1 MKMKKKIDLGKLA
14 VFYSNY
20 GVFFVLLIVFI
31 GASLY
36 TQNFLT
42 ANNILSVLNQNALTA
57 ILGCGMT
64 MLLISGYMDLSAG
77 QCMIMANVACAVV
90 LTATNSIFLAIL
102 AAIGVAVVGEMFN
115 GFAISY
121 LQLNFFVA
129 TLSSQFIFKGVG
141 YLLCDG
147 TPVYGTPGITVLA
160 QSKLFGVIPILI
172 IFMVVFAGIAHFI
185 LNKTSFGRYL
195 YAIGGNKDASRASGI
210 NVKKTT
216 FINFICMGI
225 FVGITAVLYTARAN
239 SGQPNGTDLT
249 FDTIIAAVLGG
260 TGVVGGA
267 GSIIGTVA
275 GAMVGGII
283 NNVMNLAGVSPF
295 YQNIVK
301 GIIIFVAILID
312 KVTRDTIM
320 KAK

>member
-1 MKMKKKIDLGKLA
+1 MNDRAKYKGRMAIYA
-14 VFYSNY
+14 MA
-20 GVFFVLLIVFI
+20 GV
-31 GASLY
+31 
-36 TQNFLT
+36 
-42 ANNILSVLNQNALTA
+42 
-57 ILGCGMT
+57 
-64 MLLISGYMDLSAG
+64 
-77 QCMIMANVACAVV
+77 
-90 LTATNSIFLAIL
+90 
-102 AAIGVAVVGEMFN
+102 
-115 GFAISY
+115 
-121 LQLNFFVA
+121 
-129 TLSSQFIFKGVG
+129 
-141 YLLCDG
+141 YLLAQAYYMYKDIPTSSG
-147 TPVYGTPGITVLA
+147 TDKTLM
-160 QSKLFGVIPILI
+160 S
-172 IFMVVFAGIAHFI
+172 IFMVVFAGIVHFI

-267 GSIIGTVA
+267 GTIIGTVA
-275 GAMVGGII
+275 GAMVVGII

>member
-1 MKMKKKIDLGKLA
+1 MKTKKRDFGKLA

-20 GVFFVLLIVFI
+20 GVFFILLVVFI
-31 GASLY
+31 GASFCAE
-36 TQNFLT
+36 NFLT
-42 ANNILSVLNQNALTA
+42 INNVLSVLNQNTLTA

-90 LTATNSIFLAIL
+90 IAATNNILLAIL
-102 AAIGVAVVGEMFN
+102 AAIGVAVLGEVFN

-121 LQLNFFVA
+121 LELNFFVA
-129 TLSSQFIFKGVG
+129 TLSSQFIFRGIG
-141 YLLCDG
+141 YLICG
-147 TPVYGTPGITVLA
+147 GMPVYGTPGITVLA
-160 QSKLFGVIPILI
+160 QSKVFGVIPILI
-172 IFMVVFAGIAHFI
+172 IFMIICAAIVHFV

-216 FINFICMGI
+216 FVNFVCMGI
-225 FVGITAVLYTARAN
+225 FVGITAVLFTARAN

-249 FDTIIAAVLGG
+249 FDSIIAAVLGG
-260 TGVVGGA
+260 TGVVGGV

-275 GAMVGGII
+275 GAMVVGII
-283 NNVMNLAGVSPF
+283 NNVMNLAGVSPY

-301 GIIIFVAILID
+301 GIIIFAAILID